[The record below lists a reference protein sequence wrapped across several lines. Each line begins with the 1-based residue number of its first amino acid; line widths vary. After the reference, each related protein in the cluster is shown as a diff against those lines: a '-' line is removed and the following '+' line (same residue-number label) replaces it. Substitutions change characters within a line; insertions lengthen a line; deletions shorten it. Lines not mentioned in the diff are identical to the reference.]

1 MEVIINYLFIYLF
14 GRVVVGGA
22 PYSYILPRE
31 KPKQFVPLLWL
42 DTTAQGLT
50 RDTFPLNMC
59 EYNV

>member
-1 MEVIINYLFIYLF
+1 MEAIINYLFIYLF

-50 RDTFPLNMC
+50 RDT
-59 EYNV
+59 